1 MEKMKKM
8 KWLPTSLCKA
18 IAGRLFKEQM
28 CDIGCS
34 VQREAFFNFPDEN
47 KNFVLSNLGFEKGTR
62 IETLFTRIFE
72 NDFLLVSGLIFQ
84 RKSIKFHKFCLNKY
98 V

>member
-18 IAGRLFKEQM
+18 IAGRLSKEQM

-62 IETLFTRIFE
+62 IKTLFTRIFE
-72 NDFLLVSGLIFQ
+72 NDFLLVSGLIFKE
-84 RKSIKFHKFCLNKY
+84 RASNFINFA
-98 V
+98 